1 MILIISLL
9 LDVINYFI
17 FSQNSYFLSLF
28 SVISIIF
35 FKKDKKYLIILVL
48 FGLLY
53 DLIFNITFINS
64 ILFPLIGIL
73 LRFLYKKIKY
83 NYLNNILV
91 GLFIL
96 VFYQFLICIMSNL
109 FKYSYTLNDY
119 VYIVSHYLITNIIF
133 IIIMTYISS
142 KKIK

>member
-1 MILIISLL
+1 MILIIALL
-9 LDVINYFI
+9 LDVINYII
-17 FSQNSYFLSLF
+17 FNQNSYLLSLF

-35 FKKDKKYLIILVL
+35 FKKDKKYLIILIL

-73 LRFLYKKIKY
+73 LKFLYKKIKY

-96 VFYQFLICIMSNL
+96 VFYQFLICIISNL
-109 FKYSYTLNDY
+109 FKYSYKLNDY
-119 VYIVSHYLITNIIF
+119 VYIVSHYFITNIIF

-142 KKIK
+142 KKKK

>member
-1 MILIISLL
+1 MILIIALL
-9 LDVINYFI
+9 LDVINYII
-17 FSQNSYFLSLF
+17 FNQNSYLLSLF

-35 FKKDKKYLIILVL
+35 FKKDKKYLIILIL

-73 LRFLYKKIKY
+73 LKFLYKKIKY

-96 VFYQFLICIMSNL
+96 VFYQFLIYFMSNL

-119 VYIVSHYLITNIIF
+119 VYIVSHYFITNIVF

>member
-1 MILIISLL
+1 MILIIALL

-17 FSQNSYFLSLF
+17 FSQNSHFLSLF
-28 SVISIIF
+28 SVISIIY

-73 LRFLYKKIKY
+73 LKFLYKKIKY

-96 VFYQFLICIMSNL
+96 VFYQFLICIISNL
-109 FKYSYTLNDY
+109 LKYSYTLNDY
-119 VYIVSHYLITNIIF
+119 VYIISHYLITNIIF

>member
-1 MILIISLL
+1 MILFISLL
-9 LDVINYFI
+9 LDLINYFI
-17 FSQNSYFLSLF
+17 FNQNSYFLSLF

-35 FKKDKKYLIILVL
+35 FKKDKKYLIILIL

-73 LRFLYKKIKY
+73 LKFLYKKIKY
-83 NYLNNILV
+83 NYLINILV

-96 VFYQFLICIMSNL
+96 VFYQFLICIISNL

>member
-1 MILIISLL
+1 MILIIALL

-17 FSQNSYFLSLF
+17 FNQNSYFLSLF
-28 SVISIIF
+28 SIISILF
-35 FKKDKKYLIILVL
+35 FKKDKKYLFIIIL

-73 LRFLYKKIKY
+73 LKFLYKKIKY

-96 VFYQFLICIMSNL
+96 VFYQFLIYFMSNL

-133 IIIMTYISS
+133 IITMTYISS

>member
-1 MILIISLL
+1 MILFISLL
-9 LDVINYFI
+9 LDLINYFI
-17 FSQNSYFLSLF
+17 FNQNSYFLSLF

-35 FKKDKKYLIILVL
+35 FKKDKKYLIILIL

-73 LRFLYKKIKY
+73 LKFLYKKIKY
-83 NYLNNILV
+83 NYLINILV

-96 VFYQFLICIMSNL
+96 VFYQFLICIISNL

-142 KKIK
+142 KNIK

>member
-1 MILIISLL
+1 MILIIALL

-35 FKKDKKYLIILVL
+35 FKKDKKYLIILIL

-96 VFYQFLICIMSNL
+96 VFYQFLICIISNL
-109 FKYSYTLNDY
+109 LKYSYTLNDY
-119 VYIVSHYLITNIIF
+119 VYIISHYLITNIIF

>member
-1 MILIISLL
+1 MILIIALL

-17 FSQNSYFLSLF
+17 FNQNSYFLSLF
-28 SVISIIF
+28 SVISILF
-35 FKKDKKYLIILVL
+35 FKKDKKYLFIIIL

-73 LRFLYKKIKY
+73 LKFLYKKIKY

-96 VFYQFLICIMSNL
+96 VFYQFLIYFMSNL

-133 IIIMTYISS
+133 IITMTYISS

>member
-17 FSQNSYFLSLF
+17 FSQNSHFLSLF

-35 FKKDKKYLIILVL
+35 FKKDKKYLIILIL

-73 LRFLYKKIKY
+73 LKFLYKKIKY
-83 NYLNNILV
+83 NYLNNLLV

-119 VYIVSHYLITNIIF
+119 VYIISHYLITNIIF

-142 KKIK
+142 KKKK

>member
-1 MILIISLL
+1 MILIIALL

-35 FKKDKKYLIILVL
+35 FKKDKKYLIILIL

-73 LRFLYKKIKY
+73 LKFLYKKIKY

-96 VFYQFLICIMSNL
+96 VFYQFLICIISNL
-109 FKYSYTLNDY
+109 LKYSYTLNDY
-119 VYIVSHYLITNIIF
+119 VYIISHYLITNIIF

>member
-1 MILIISLL
+1 MILIIALL

-35 FKKDKKYLIILVL
+35 FKKDKKYLIILIL

-73 LRFLYKKIKY
+73 LKFLYKKIKY

-96 VFYQFLICIMSNL
+96 VFYQFLICIISNL
-109 FKYSYTLNDY
+109 LKYSYTLNDY

>member
-17 FSQNSYFLSLF
+17 FSQNSHFLSLF

-35 FKKDKKYLIILVL
+35 FKKDKKYLIILIL
-48 FGLLY
+48 FSLLY
-53 DLIFNITFINS
+53 DLVFNITFINS

-73 LRFLYKKIKY
+73 LKFLYKKIKY
-83 NYLNNILV
+83 NYLNNLLV

-119 VYIVSHYLITNIIF
+119 VYIISHYLITNIIF